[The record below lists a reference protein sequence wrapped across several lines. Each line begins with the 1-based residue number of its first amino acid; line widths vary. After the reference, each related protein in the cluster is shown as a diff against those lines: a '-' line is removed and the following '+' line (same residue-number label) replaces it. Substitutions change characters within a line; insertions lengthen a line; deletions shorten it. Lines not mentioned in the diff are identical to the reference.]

1 MYKVFFADDEASMRA
16 GIRNNIN
23 WDNSDFTLSGEA
35 PDGEMAL
42 SLMQEIMPDI
52 LITDV
57 RMPFMD
63 GIELSRKAKKI
74 MPWLKII
81 ILSGHDEFE
90 YAKQAITIGVE
101 EYLLKP
107 VTSEKLMDTL
117 NRVSIRIEE
126 EKIKLKNVKKLIDDT
141 RKVQIER
148 LLSDLLYKNID
159 VDKALI
165 LAGELNLSITA
176 DCYLIMLIELHI
188 SSMDSYNFFYS
199 ASACA
204 LGVLSGWENIICF
217 NQGSDRIVCVLKG
230 ADEAVLEE
238 DAYTCAQ
245 AVKYEVERNVP
256 CSVSVAI
263 GSIVDEIGLWSKSLA
278 DADKAR
284 HYLNL
289 INRKQIISIQDINTS
304 GLTPFTEINK
314 LPTLDK
320 LRYTSKYD
328 IPQFLEDY
336 FSNFGESSVASF
348 LFMNYIFVDI
358 LMAASKI
365 IEELEGDV
373 NAVLAEYSNI
383 NSIILSN
390 TDPDDT
396 KTILTTILE
405 RTIDFRDSKTGSKYS
420 DVIARAQEYIQ
431 QNFSLQGISLNSVAK
446 EVNISPNH
454 FSTIFSQETGETFI
468 NFITNVRIENAK
480 TLLKTTNR
488 RTSDIGYDVGY
499 NDTHYFSYVFK
510 KNTGMTPK
518 EFRK

>member
-23 WDNSDFTLSGEA
+23 WDNSDFTLAGEA

-42 SLMQEIMPDI
+42 PLMQEIMPDI

-63 GIELSRKAKKI
+63 GIELSRRAKKI

-107 VTSEKLMDTL
+107 VTSEKLMETL
-117 NRVSIRIEE
+117 NRVAVRIEE
-126 EKIKLKNVKKLIDDT
+126 EKREKKNVEKLIDDT

-148 LLSDLLYKNID
+148 LLSDLLYGNMD
-159 VDKALI
+159 VDKSLS
-165 LAGELNLSITA
+165 LAGELNLPITA
-176 DCYLIMLIELHI
+176 ECYLIMLIELHI
-188 SSMDSYNFFYS
+188 SSTDSYNLFYD
-199 ASACA
+199 AAACA
-204 LGVLSGWENIICF
+204 MSVLSGWENIISF

-230 ADEAVLEE
+230 GSGTALEE
-238 DAYTCAQ
+238 DAYTCAG
-245 AVKYEVERNVP
+245 AVKYEVERNAP
-256 CSVSVAI
+256 CAVSVAI
-263 GSIVDEIGLWSKSLA
+263 GSVAHGINEWPKSLA
-278 DADKAR
+278 DADMAR
-284 HYLNL
+284 RYLNL
-289 INRKQIISIQDINTS
+289 INRKQIISIQDISTS
-304 GLTPFTEINK
+304 GLIPFAEINK

-320 LRYTSKYD
+320 LRYASKQD
-328 IPQFLEDY
+328 IPKFLEDY
-336 FSNFGESSVASF
+336 FSDFGSSSMASF
-348 LFMNYIFVDI
+348 LFVNYIFVDI

-365 IEELEGDV
+365 IEELGGDI

-383 NSIILSN
+383 NGILMSN
-390 TDPDDT
+390 SNLDDT
-396 KTILTTILE
+396 KNILTTILE

-420 DVIARAQEYIQ
+420 EVIARAQEYIQ
-431 QNFSLQGISLNSVAK
+431 QNFHRQGISLNSVAK

-468 NFITNVRIENAK
+468 GFITKMRIEQAK
-480 TLLKTTNR
+480 TMLKTTKK
-488 RTSDIGYDVGY
+488 RTSEIGYDVGY